1 MAQVRTRLKFFDI
14 VSLLFGIALGLA
26 AAVLTFVGWKQ
37 NDALLLAYPLL
48 PGLISGLLITGG
60 HGGTA
65 TQEAI
70 APFVAALVNAA
81 FYFVI
86 PVGFRLIWRRLIAR
100 PTAYARSSPAMKD
113 G

>member
-1 MAQVRTRLKFFDI
+1 MVQVRTRLKFFDI

-70 APFVAALVNAA
+70 APFVCRFGKCSFL
-81 FYFVI
+81 FCY
-86 PVGFRLIWRRLIAR
+86 PCRLSVDLASLD
-100 PTAYARSSPAMKD
+100 SSPD
-113 G
+113 SVRP